1 MILIRD
7 LHKVATG
14 PCVATIGFF
23 DGVHRGHQFLV
34 EQVLR
39 LAAARGLD
47 ALLVSFDA
55 HPRQVMQSDYKP
67 QLLSTLTEKCRLLG
81 QTGVDACVLLHFTP
95 EMAALSAYD
104 FMRDILRDR
113 LQVRVLV
120 IGYDHHFGRGGK
132 DSFADYVRYG
142 QELGIEVVHADA
154 LEWSGIHISSSV
166 VRSLLL
172 EGEVERAAKCLNRP
186 YTLGGTVVHGFHL
199 GHELGFP
206 TANIQPDDSCQL
218 IPKTGVYA
226 VWVTLDSGKSYAGML
241 NIGNRPTMDNGNRI
255 SIEVHLLHFEED
267 LYGQHLNVAF
277 IRRLRDE
284 KRFRNKGALANQL
297 KRDAQDV
304 AKLLLKSEKEDSF

>member
-7 LHKVATG
+7 LNKVATG

-39 LAAARGLD
+39 LAMERGLD
-47 ALLVSFDA
+47 ALLVSFDV
-55 HPRQVMQSDYKP
+55 HPRQVMQSEYKP
-67 QLLSTLTEKCRLLG
+67 LLLSTLAEKCRLLE

-104 FMRDILRDR
+104 FMREILRDR

-132 DSFADYVRYG
+132 DTFADYVRYG
-142 QELGIEVVHADA
+142 KELGIDIVHAEA
-154 LEWSGIHISSSV
+154 LEWSGVHVSSSV

-172 EGEVERAAKCLNRP
+172 EGEVEMAAGCLKRL
-186 YTLGGTVVHGFHL
+186 YTLGGKVVHGFHL

-226 VWVTLDSGKSYAGML
+226 VRVTLDNGEMYAGML
-241 NIGNRPTMDNGNRI
+241 NIGNRPTMDNGNKI
-255 SIEVHLLHFEED
+255 SIEVHLLHFEGD
-267 LYGQHLNVAF
+267 LYGRHLQMAF
-277 IRRLRDE
+277 VKRLRDE
-284 KRFRNKGALANQL
+284 KRFRNTGELVNQL
-297 KRDAQDV
+297 KRDAREVSD
-304 AKLLLKSEKEDSF
+304 LLLISEK